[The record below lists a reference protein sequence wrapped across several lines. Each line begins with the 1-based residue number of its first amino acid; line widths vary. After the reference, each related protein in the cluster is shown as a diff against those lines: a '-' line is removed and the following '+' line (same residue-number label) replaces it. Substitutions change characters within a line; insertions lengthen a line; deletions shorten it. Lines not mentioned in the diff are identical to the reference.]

1 MNKVLFAF
9 TLLLLFISTLPL
21 FFLITE
27 PVAIADKNA
36 GNLLEVPETYASA
49 ENNDAQWGSK
59 GMTLPRNDR
68 IPDTQKD

>member
-27 PVAIADKNA
+27 PAAIAEKSA
-36 GNLLEVPETYASA
+36 INLRHAPETYASA
-49 ENNDAQWGSK
+49 ENNDAH
-59 GMTLPRNDR
+59 
-68 IPDTQKD
+68 KDSQ